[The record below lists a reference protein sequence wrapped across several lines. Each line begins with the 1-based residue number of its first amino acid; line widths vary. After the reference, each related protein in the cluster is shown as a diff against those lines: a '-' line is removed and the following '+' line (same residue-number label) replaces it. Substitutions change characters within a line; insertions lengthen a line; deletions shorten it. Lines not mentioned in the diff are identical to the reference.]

1 MVGLR
6 VQKRVSKRVQ
16 RCDQTAMNPKD
27 LPQAW
32 REEAEHL
39 RQLGAEGQA
48 CTAAED
54 LIARSSQYSFAGGPP

>member
-1 MVGLR
+1 
-6 VQKRVSKRVQ
+6 
-16 RCDQTAMNPKD
+16 MNPRD
-27 LPQAW
+27 LLQAW
-32 REEAEHL
+32 REQAKHL

>member
-32 REEAEHL
+32 RE
-39 RQLGAEGQA
+39 QA
-48 CTAAED
+48 DVYERDSVHAAKAT
-54 LIARSSQYSFAGGPP
+54 LST